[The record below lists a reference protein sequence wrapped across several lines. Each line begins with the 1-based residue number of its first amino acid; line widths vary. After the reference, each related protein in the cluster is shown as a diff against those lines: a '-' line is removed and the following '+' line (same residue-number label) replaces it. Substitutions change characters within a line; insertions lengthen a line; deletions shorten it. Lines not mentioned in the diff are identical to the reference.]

1 MKILWIAVVAGPIAL
16 GGCANAEMLKRQA
29 IEEAK
34 AEGSKRGKQF
44 AQTEAIAKNG
54 MFTSSTMVKGV
65 CIDSSDPR
73 YVSHG
78 TSSGSAQDASF
89 STNRTP

>member
-1 MKILWIAVVAGPIAL
+1 MKFVWIAVVFGPIAL

-34 AEGSKRGKQF
+34 AECFKRGKQF
-44 AQTEAIAKNG
+44 ALTEAEAKDG
-54 MFTSSTMVKGV
+54 RFTSSTMVKGV

-73 YVSHG
+73 YVSHD
-78 TSSGSAQDASF
+78 TSSGSAQTSSSAN
-89 STNRTP
+89 TAP